1 MSEAL
6 GVVRRHFP
14 LVIAAGGAVMILLGL
29 LIVTGE
35 FTTLN
40 TWASKTVPWQE
51 SV

>member
-1 MSEAL
+1 MTETLA
-6 GVVRRHFP
+6 VVRRHFP
-14 LVIAAGGAVMILLGL
+14 LVIAFGGAVMIVLGV
-29 LIVTGE
+29 LIVSGE